1 MPHLTSDHDV
11 FPVRCVI
18 KTVVNAKVSLVV
30 IYPYRPWFGL
40 YAIRQSCQQGHKIN
54 LTETVQPISSATV
67 VRPNCAEL
75 SRQRCSSAQL
85 QEQRGSQSS
94 LQGQLLLGR

>member
-18 KTVVNAKVSLVV
+18 KTVVNIKVSLVV
-30 IYPYRPWFGL
+30 VFPIGL
-40 YAIRQSCQQGHKIN
+40 CLACTQLGSPASRHKIN